1 MKQKIL
7 VETIERIWT
16 EAEVD
21 LPVEAFKDL
30 NDWIEKNPELVKQ
43 ATLRLKEPL
52 ATSTVGLYYTREDVA
67 AINYMEHAKMLE
79 DVDEF
84 VSEDL
89 HDIASAFCNEHG
101 IKAEEGKE
109 DEFNELYMLMV
120 QKIFDAFYFHM
131 AADKLPSAYKEGGG
145 KSL

>member
-7 VETIERIWT
+7 VETVERIWT

-43 ATLRLKEPL
+43 ATLHLQEPL
-52 ATSTVGLYYTREDVA
+52 ATSTVGFYYTKEDVA
-67 AINYMEHAKMLE
+67 AINYMENARMLE
-79 DVDEF
+79 DVDDFVLDNVHEIALEF
-84 VSEDL
+84 CEK
-89 HDIASAFCNEHG
+89 HG
-101 IKAEEGKE
+101 IEGGFADCMTMTE
-109 DEFNELYMLMV
+109 INMLMV
-120 QKIFDAFYFHM
+120 NKMFDAFYFHVS
-131 AADKLPSAYKEGGG
+131 ADRLPDAYKEGGG